1 MEKNVSIELPWLEIV
16 DVKLFALFIILI
28 FNFSRLKLS
37 ASPAFYE
44 AGFILTKFL
53 LCHSEKGKLK
63 LIRISFIFFFYSF
76 DYFLYF
82 L

>member
-16 DVKLFALFIILI
+16 DVKLFALFILI

-37 ASPAFYE
+37 ASSAFYE

-53 LCHSEKGKLK
+53 LCHS
-63 LIRISFIFFFYSF
+63 
-76 DYFLYF
+76 
-82 L
+82 